1 MNYTENLVP
10 INDTDRAYLKKQAKL
25 VLLIVSAVAIVF
37 FGIATGFCI
46 YNGDWYVL
54 FFAGFF
60 SLIFV
65 FIGLFAYR
73 RASIYTG
80 PNARKWVIE
89 GEILEKKENTTLQER
104 AGRQDMDTEYFLVFE
119 NRVIKVNYNH
129 YKTYSAGD
137 IVHIESTENGEV
149 TLNVSPIEIKER
161 DEGNSIE
168 NDWLSDYSEYMLD
181 DERKVIRKSLIKRS
195 IISLVILV
203 IVYFIA
209 TIVSAIVIAY
219 NFDMASQPI
228 RHLMVFGRYYVVIL
242 LGVALYTLMIRK
254 RLSDLLSNQKRIMV
268 CKVSDKIESNVKLL
282 GRNVRTSVRGD
293 YHYIFV
299 GKKLYNI
306 PAEDFHS
313 IEIGSKVK
321 IHVGNK
327 SGYFLGVDL
336 LNKKR

>member
-89 GEILEKKENTTLQER
+89 GEILEKKEDTTLYER
-104 AGRQDMDTEYFLVFE
+104 DGRQDMDTDYYLTFE

-129 YKTYSAGD
+129 YKTYNAGD
-137 IVHIESTENGEV
+137 VVRIETTENSEV
-149 TLNVSPIEIKER
+149 TLNVSPIDIKER
-161 DEGNSIE
+161 VEENPVE
-168 NDWLSDYSEYMLD
+168 NDWLSDYSDYMQD
-181 DERKVIRKSLIKRS
+181 DERKLIKKSLIKRT
-195 IISLVILV
+195 IIAFIILLV
-203 IVYFIA
+203 VYFIA
-209 TIVSAIVIAY
+209 YIASAIIIAY
-219 NFDMASQPI
+219 NFEGASQTV

-242 LGVALYTLMIRK
+242 LGIVFYTLMIR
-254 RLSDLLSNQKRIMV
+254 RLLSDLLSNQKRIMA

-282 GRNVRTSVRGD
+282 SKNVRTSVRGD

-306 PAEDFHS
+306 PADDFHS

-327 SGYFLGVDL
+327 SGCFLGVEL
-336 LNKKR
+336 INKKR